1 MLPAVL
7 ALTSGTLLLAGRDD
21 TTAPI
26 VPAAPLTDLEVPL
39 NGLTRKQW
47 LAFVHVAICGKA
59 NTIGKNYRLGI
70 FGLSVP
76 RLSDLGVLEDCQAV
90 GWGKSRAW
98 DGKWKDPKSL
108 HDFQAQPMLQYELF
122 ARSVKE
128 YADDQALRANV
139 NRSIDGQSISLS
151 GLLMLAQRAG
161 LAGMERW
168 IGSSEVRERHRDN
181 TTAFVKRANGIF

>member
-21 TTAPI
+21 ASAPI
-26 VPAAPLTDLEVPL
+26 VPAAPLSDLEVPL
-39 NGLTRKQW
+39 GGLTRKQW
-47 LAFVHVAICGKA
+47 LAFVEVAICGKA

-70 FGLSVP
+70 FGLSIP
-76 RLSDLGVLEDCQAV
+76 RLSDLGVLENCQAV

-108 HDFQAQPMLQYELF
+108 HDFQSRPMLQYELF
-122 ARSVKE
+122 ARSVKD
-128 YADDQALRANV
+128 YAENEQLRANV
-139 NRSIDGQSISLS
+139 NRNIDGQVISLS

-168 IGSSEVRERHRDN
+168 IGSSEVRERYRDN
-181 TTAFVKRANGIF
+181 TTAFVKRATGIF